1 MRNYQRTTDTNK
13 YGKCG
18 HIPRNPAFWLLYIN
32 KVMLCCRPGLAPD
45 LTVAL
50 TLAIESIA
58 GVSLVADTLVADWS
72 LRDTRTLQVTPENTW
87 RQRDTCRLPHCSSS
101 CLANAKHCVR
111 TFLFFTVTSTNEFIF
126 SSALVS

>member
-18 HIPRNPAFWLLYIN
+18 HIPRNPALWLLYIN
-32 KVMLCCRPGLAPD
+32 KVMLCCRPGSRFNCRAHLGNRVHRRCI
-45 LTVAL
+45 LGCRHTC
-50 TLAIESIA
+50 SW
-58 GVSLVADTLVADWS
+58 LVAQ
-72 LRDTRTLQVTPENTW
+72 RHTLQVTPENTW

-111 TFLFFTVTSTNEFIF
+111 TFLFFLQLPPPMSLYFHQR
-126 SSALVS
+126 